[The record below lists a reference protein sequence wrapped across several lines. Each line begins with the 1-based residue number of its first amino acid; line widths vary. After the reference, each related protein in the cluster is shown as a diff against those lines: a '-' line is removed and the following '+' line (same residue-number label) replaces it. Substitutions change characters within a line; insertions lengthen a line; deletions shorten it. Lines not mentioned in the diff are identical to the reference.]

1 MLDFYHYA
9 QRPTTAQV
17 WCRFFNLGWEYWHP
31 QILMSIT
38 KGIGSLLKIDRATL
52 DGDFVHF
59 ARILID
65 VDLSKNLQESII
77 LERDGN
83 NFLLT
88 SNTKICQTFARIVS
102 QWVMPSSIAVSLN
115 RFKLPL

>member
-65 VDLSKNLQESII
+65 VDLSKKSSRIYYSRTGWQQFFVNVEYENLPDFCSH
-77 LERDGN
+77 
-83 NFLLT
+83 
-88 SNTKICQTFARIVS
+88 C
-102 QWVMPSSIAVSLN
+102 
-115 RFKLPL
+115 